1 MLKVKHLLILLVV
14 LSTFVGCRGRS
25 PFEEENKVRYL
36 FTPDPTDANKLYK
49 EWRRS
54 FEEEATLGRTDR
66 MLFRKV
72 NFQFPASSQFRQTLA
87 FASDG
92 SQTTGK
98 LLISK
103 QMRNGAAAQ
112 YSGTWEFS
120 DASQTLTLRYVDT
133 ELKQT
138 VTESYAVITL
148 VQDMLLLQTR

>member
-1 MLKVKHLLILLVV
+1 MFKTKHLFLLLVLV
-14 LSTFVGCRGRS
+14 TTFAGCRGRS
-25 PFEEENKVRYL
+25 PFNEENKIRNL

-54 FEEEATLGRTDR
+54 FEEETSTGRADR
-66 MLFRKV
+66 KLFRKV
-72 NFQFPASSQFRQTLA
+72 NFQFPGSSQFRQTLS

-92 SQTTGK
+92 SETTGK

-103 QMRNGAAAQ
+103 QLRNGAAAQ

-120 DASQTLTLRYVDT
+120 DATQTLTLRYLDT
-133 ELKQT
+133 EVKQT
-138 VTESYAVITL
+138 VTESYEVITL

>member
-1 MLKVKHLLILLVV
+1 MLNTKHVFFLLILLAG
-14 LSTFVGCRGRS
+14 FVGCRGRS

-36 FTPDPTDANKLYK
+36 FTPDPTDVNKLYK

-54 FEEEATLGRTDR
+54 FEEEASSGRTDR
-66 MLFRKV
+66 QLFRKV
-72 NFQFPASSQFRQTLA
+72 NFQFPSSSQFRQTLA

-103 QMRNGAAAQ
+103 QLRNGAAAQ
-112 YSGTWEFS
+112 YAGTWEFS
-120 DASQTLTLRYVDT
+120 DATQTLTLRYVDT

-138 VTESYAVITL
+138 VTESYEVITL
-148 VQDMLLLQTR
+148 VQDMLLLQAR

>member
-1 MLKVKHLLILLVV
+1 MLKTKHLFLLLVLV
-14 LSTFVGCRGRS
+14 TTFAGCRGRS

-36 FTPDPTDANKLYK
+36 FTPDPTDVNKTYK

-54 FEEEATLGRTDR
+54 FEEEAGMGRVDR
-66 MLFRKV
+66 SLFRKV

-87 FASDG
+87 FSSEGNETA
-92 SQTTGK
+92 GK
-98 LLISK
+98 LIITK

-112 YSGTWEFS
+112 YSGTWEFT

-138 VTESYAVITL
+138 VTESYDVVTL
-148 VQDMLLLQTR
+148 VQDMLLLQAK